1 MSNLAAD
8 LLVAGGAVIV
18 MIALAL
24 FAVRV
29 RPSGGAGPA
38 IGAAMAY
45 DEAMHATGYDSFVGM

>member
-38 IGAAMAY
+38 IGAAMA
-45 DEAMHATGYDSFVGM
+45 A